1 MLIISR
7 LAVLPHKHPHEL
19 LDSVV
24 KERAVDPFVS
34 TEARVLQQPHLPSSY
49 FSKFF
54 PKKFFLLNHL
64 RFRSTCSFSSAGGE
78 FYSVSNRCQPPL
90 LPLSIIST
98 EPLQTQTH
106 HPEEE
111 AHSTQLSL
119 LCNPL
124 FKYNFLFYKK
134 FKEPQTPEEVRIIG
148 TTKRRSIDCYA
159 FVSTSTKPR
168 AVATQSNNASPTET
182 TKPLKLTLQRL
193 CRNNHASVQS
203 ITRP

>member
-1 MLIISR
+1 MLIILR

-24 KERAVDPFVS
+24 KERAVDSFVS
-34 TEARVLQQPHLPSSY
+34 TEARILQQPHLPSSC

-64 RFRSTCSFSSAGGE
+64 RFRSASNFSSAGGE

-90 LPLSIIST
+90 LPLFDQLT
-98 EPLQTQTH
+98 EPPTGSNH
-106 HPEEE
+106 HPASP

-119 LCNPL
+119 LCNPSL
-124 FKYNFLFYKK
+124 KSNLLFYKK
-134 FKEPQTPEEVRIIG
+134 FKKPHTPEELRIIG
-148 TTKRRSIDCYA
+148 TAERRSIDCYA
-159 FVSTSTKPR
+159 FVSTPAESRTVSTQ
-168 AVATQSNNASPTET
+168 TTCASPAET

-193 CRNNHASVQS
+193 CRTHC
-203 ITRP
+203 T